1 MAQIVQ
7 QANSCQ
13 TWFLSKILHQI
24 FRPKTLHWFSP
35 NFNSLSDKTQE
46 NVVCGEIYTASQ
58 KFTSVLRRIMT
69 KMVKHYPHA
78 FIYWVYWVI
87 DLRSKDANSLPIL
100 IALSKSRPDQIF
112 YVWIEVCRISLH
124 VTSHDGSVPWLAL
137 NGLTRL
143 QWWRF
148 KIVTSW
154 KLKGWKYILS
164 NIFLG

>member
-35 NFNSLSDKTQE
+35 NFNSLNDKTQE

-124 VTSHDGSVPWLAL
+124 VTSHDGSAS
-137 NGLTRL
+137 LTCSEWVNTPSMMAI
-143 QWWRF
+143 QNCNF
-148 KIVTSW
+148 
-154 KLKGWKYILS
+154 LKT
-164 NIFLG
+164 